1 MKLVIFWK
9 NHKPFQIEIEPSNTI
24 LELKKKIA
32 AYYSGTYTGFNVLN
46 GTDII
51 GSDKENCSISSCG
64 ISRLIRL
71 PDNFKPGL
79 KQKLNI

>member
-1 MKLVIFWK
+1 MKLTIVWK

-32 AYYSGTYTGFNVLN
+32 AHYSETYTGFNLLN
-46 GTDII
+46 GIDII
-51 GSDKENCSISSCG
+51 DSDKENCSISSCE
-64 ISRLIRL
+64 IARVIRL
-71 PDNFKPGL
+71 PDNFLPGL